1 MHFSFPLILLVFST
15 VVVVN
20 DEIPIMIIIEDRYRY
35 SPIAKLG
42 DFILSMAP
50 RCTSMGYEDGT
61 ERNLQQLSI
70 QSCLPS
76 LLLSVKSVY
85 TSIDPAQCYLKSHRG
100 RGRMVVGFTTTYQ
113 SVVITTNVV
122 NSNPAHSD
130 DLI

>member
-61 ERNLQQLSI
+61 EINLAAIIYPIVPTLSLVI
-70 QSCLPS
+70 CEISIYVHRPSTVLP
-76 LLLSVKSVY
+76 
-85 TSIDPAQCYLKSHRG
+85 
-100 RGRMVVGFTTTYQ
+100 
-113 SVVITTNVV
+113 
-122 NSNPAHSD
+122 
-130 DLI
+130 